1 MAAQDVLHLREKHR
15 LGIGLGETLLA
26 TMPVYTDIYRS
37 DVRNRIWP
45 LELVPGESDAF
56 CLKDQGQPTKSFRE

>member
-1 MAAQDVLHLREKHR
+1 
-15 LGIGLGETLLA
+15 
-26 TMPVYTDIYRS
+26 MPVYADIYRR

-56 CLKDQGQPTKSFRE
+56 CLKDQGQPTKCLRE